1 MFYRLF
7 LPESPEVQYHFRPRS
22 HDKLLIPKTADL
34 SERDFII
41 RLLYKDCYWHFY
53 IVSFYRFI
61 FLHCLSCVCQ
71 LFIKDHDDEG
81 KYCSYLIRSATHQ
94 LFRWIVPYRRDRDY
108 PPDVVTGD
116 LRSRLVAD
124 LEQGTRPEEAQR
136 VREDGQRQHLLSVGR
151 RYLRLDVCILPN
163 INITNTLYVMHVTV
177 VIVICCEL
185 CKGSIRLDWIIWWH
199 KCRQENF
206 KFRFFFVFSM
216 FKRLPSVIWHCWLD
230 IRPVKSWVLVGWW

>member
-1 MFYRLF
+1 M
-7 LPESPEVQYHFRPRS
+7 
-22 HDKLLIPKTADL
+22 
-34 SERDFII
+34 
-41 RLLYKDCYWHFY
+41 
-53 IVSFYRFI
+53 
-61 FLHCLSCVCQ
+61 CQ

-81 KYCSYLIRSATHQ
+81 KYGSYLIRSATHQ

-163 INITNTLYVMHVTV
+163 INITNTVYAMHVTV
-177 VIVICCEL
+177 VVICCVL
-185 CKGSIRLDWIIWWH
+185 CKGSIRLDGIIW
-199 KCRQENF
+199 CYMSPR
-206 KFRFFFVFSM
+206 KFQVVFWYFQCSNVC
-216 FKRLPSVIWHCWLD
+216 LQ
-230 IRPVKSWVLVGWW
+230 